1 VNSLPKT
8 VIRQRRDCDLN
19 PGPTAPESSTLTT
32 RLPRHPKVHGT
43 VSTQHNM
50 QRYCKICYCY
60 YSSSDTISTNKTHN
74 NNIIIML
81 AISTTILIITR
92 RAKISVYT
100 SGADLGG
107 MTRVTSHPPARQPI
121 SCYYCACDKLF
132 RCRFVPL
139 FEPNPSMLTRF
150 ARSGSQSHPP
160 VKKILDPPLYLS
172 SVKSYCA
179 TKVL

>member
-1 VNSLPKT
+1 MGVNSLPKT
-8 VIRQRRDCDLN
+8 VTRLRHDCDLN
-19 PGPTAPESSTLTT
+19 PGPSAPESSTLTT
-32 RLPRHPKVHGT
+32 RLPRHPKVQGT

-100 SGADLGG
+100 SGTDL
-107 MTRVTSHPPARQPI
+107 VTPLARQPI